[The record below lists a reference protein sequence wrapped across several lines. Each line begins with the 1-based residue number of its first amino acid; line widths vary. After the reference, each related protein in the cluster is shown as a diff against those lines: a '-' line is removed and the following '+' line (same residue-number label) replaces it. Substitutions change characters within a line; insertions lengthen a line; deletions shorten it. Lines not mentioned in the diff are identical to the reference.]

1 MTGGPFQDA
10 AAIDTNVFVH
20 LLNPQNNPDEHING
34 LLRHLIEQEVALL
47 VDGGG
52 RITGEYE
59 RSITPLIQ
67 QLDEARNERQIL
79 RYWMMSAP
87 SRKVEVSEGDA
98 LMAGI
103 GQVISGDAA
112 AVDRIFVYVAF
123 KEGKVLISNDERDI
137 VFGSDRGRG
146 YVPRRERLLR
156 NTQDFRPPGADILT
170 AREAYEKTLS

>member
-10 AAIDTNVFVH
+10 AGIDTNVFSH
-20 LLNPQNNPDEHING
+20 LLNPQNNPDGHINS
-34 LLRHLIEQEVALL
+34 LLTHLFEQQVALL
-47 VDGGG
+47 VDDGG

-67 QLDEARNERQIL
+67 RLDEARNERQIL
-79 RYWMMSAP
+79 RYWMTSAP
-87 SRKVEVSEGDA
+87 SRKVEFSEGDA

-103 GQVISGDAA
+103 RQVISGDA

-123 KEGKVLISNDERDI
+123 KEGKVLISNDKGDI

-146 YVPRRERLLR
+146 YVPRRERLLQI
-156 NTQDFRPPGADILT
+156 TQDCRPPGADILT

>member
-10 AAIDTNVFVH
+10 VAIDTNVFVH
-20 LLNPQNNPDEHING
+20 LLNPQNNLDGHING
-34 LLRHLIEQEVALL
+34 LLIHLFEQQVTLL

-59 RSITPLIQ
+59 RSITPLIRR
-67 QLDEARNERQIL
+67 LDDARNERQIL
-79 RYWMMSAP
+79 RYWMAFAP

-103 GQVISGDAA
+103 GQVISVAA

-123 KEGKVLISNDERDI
+123 KEGKVLISNDQRDI
-137 VFGSDRGRG
+137 VFGPDRGRG
-146 YVPRRERLLR
+146 YVPRRERLLQ
-156 NTQDFRPPGADILT
+156 NTQDCRPPGADILT

>member
-1 MTGGPFQDA
+1 MTGSPFQDA
-10 AAIDTNVFVH
+10 AAVDTNVFSH
-20 LLNPQNNPDEHING
+20 LLNPQNNPDGHIND
-34 LLRHLIEQEVALL
+34 LLAHLFEQQVALL
-47 VDGGG
+47 VDDGG

-67 QLDEARNERQIL
+67 RLDEARNERQIL
-79 RYWMMSAP
+79 RYWMAFAP
-87 SRKVEVSEGDA
+87 SRKVEVSERDD

-103 GQVISGDAA
+103 EQVISGDA

-146 YVPRRERLLR
+146 YVPRRERLLQ
-156 NTQDFRPPGADILT
+156 NTQDCRPPGADILT